1 LDEIEPATSPPFVRM
16 GTRALGGRAWLLDGP
31 DVPAQLAE
39 KRRVLAAHHD
49 VVVALDG
56 TELPAAELLDLVHH
70 DLATRPPDAPPP
82 DRRDRDAQPQPP
94 LPPEPAPRTRA
105 GSAAP
110 TRSDATEVRVER
122 GPNPARV
129 DASPRAAPGRL
140 HPPAAGP
147 APVPPVGPGPNES
160 IAGGLH
166 PIDAAA
172 RLVAEDLCLLVP
184 SNGGGGWVLGAASVC
199 FPSHWRVTEKLG
211 LPLAAVH
218 APVPDY
224 AAELAHRVDRF
235 LGRMRAGRGVVRRN
249 WTVHTEPD
257 LYAPDLPAPP
267 DPPIAPGEAGQ
278 RLWLRSER
286 QTLIRLPR
294 TGAIVF
300 TIRTQQVRLAAV
312 ATHPDLRTRLA
323 RAVAAWPPHQV
334 AYRGGESTRG
344 PLLAWLRSAAD

>member
-16 GTRALGGRAWLLDGP
+16 GTRALGGGAWLLDGP

-39 KRRVLAAHHD
+39 KRRVLTAHHD
-49 VVVALDG
+49 VVVAALAG
-56 TELPAAELLDLVHH
+56 TEPAAAELLDLVHRH
-70 DLATRPPDAPPP
+70 VAV
-82 DRRDRDAQPQPP
+82 
-94 LPPEPAPRTRA
+94 LPS
-105 GSAAP
+105 GS
-110 TRSDATEVRVER
+110 D
-122 GPNPARV
+122 
-129 DASPRAAPGRL
+129 
-140 HPPAAGP
+140 
-147 APVPPVGPGPNES
+147 
-160 IAGGLH
+160 LH

-184 SNGGGGWVLGAASVC
+184 GNGGGGWVLGAGSVC

-224 AAELAHRVDRF
+224 AAELAGRVDRF
-235 LGRMRAGRGVVRRN
+235 LDKLRAGRGVVRRN

-257 LYAPDLPAPP
+257 LYAPDLPPPP
-267 DPPIAPGEAGQ
+267 DPPITPDEAGR

-286 QTLIRLPR
+286 QTLTRLPR

-312 ATHPDLRTRLA
+312 ATHPDLRARLA

-344 PLLAWLRSAAD
+344 LLLAWLQGAAD